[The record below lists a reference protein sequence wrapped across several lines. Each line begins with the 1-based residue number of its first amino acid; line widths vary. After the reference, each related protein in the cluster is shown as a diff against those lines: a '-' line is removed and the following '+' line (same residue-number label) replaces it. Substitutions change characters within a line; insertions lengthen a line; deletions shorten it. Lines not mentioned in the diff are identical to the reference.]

1 MIKLGFSLKPD
12 WCSPDDPGSFLDF
25 LADAGVGAVEMTLSS
40 SGAFERKVAEAALA
54 RGLIVTFHIAWS
66 KEARWDWYQG
76 WDTEAGRTG
85 FDRLLTVLDGW
96 AERQGEPALV
106 VVHPFDDGCN
116 RQQGFTTTVDFCRWL
131 VERTTAQNRRVR
143 WIVENMPHDPNVPS
157 RPGDRIE
164 EIDEIV
170 MGVPGLGICWD
181 IGHWRL
187 TRAIDPTWSG
197 PLTDHFVAHV
207 THTHVHDYTQE
218 QGDHLPPG
226 RGTVPLAASF
236 FRLRTTGYSG
246 WLTLELS
253 YIKALHF
260 GKPQDVV
267 RDALAVVRQAW
278 TRTGV

>member
-1 MIKLGFSLKPD
+1 
-12 WCSPDDPGSFLDF
+12 
-25 LADAGVGAVEMTLSS
+25 MTLSS

-54 RGLIVTFHIAWS
+54 RGLTVVFHIAWS
-66 KEARWDWYQG
+66 KEARWDWYRG
-76 WDTEAGRTG
+76 WNTEAGRTG
-85 FDRLLTVLDGW
+85 FDRLLTMLDGW
-96 AERQGEPALV
+96 AERQGEPTLV
-106 VVHPFDDGCN
+106 VIHPFDDGCN
-116 RQQGFTTTVDFCRWL
+116 RRQGFTTTVDFCRWL
-131 VERTTAQNRRVR
+131 VERTTAQNRRVQ
-143 WIVENMPHDPNVPS
+143 WVIENMPHDPNVPS

-181 IGHWRL
+181 VGHWHL

-253 YIKALHF
+253 YNKALHL

-278 TRTGV
+278 TGIGV